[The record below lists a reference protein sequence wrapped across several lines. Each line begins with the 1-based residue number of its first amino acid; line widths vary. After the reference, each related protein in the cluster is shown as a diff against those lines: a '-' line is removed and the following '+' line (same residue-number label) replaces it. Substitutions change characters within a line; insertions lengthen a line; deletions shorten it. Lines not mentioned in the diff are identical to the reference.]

1 MATLGDYSDYTCEQ
15 PLCTFS
21 TTGVCVKNFT
31 PANKCPFL
39 SNEHDLEDED
49 LEDDVEDGDEESA
62 LLNAHDIDD
71 LKGGSPG
78 DDEDKST
85 PVADS
90 IYFASGEALLGSSI
104 ETITYAFPAKL
115 ILIIGGPDC
124 GKTTLVS
131 AVFESFQKRALGN
144 FIFAGSYTQVGFE
157 LISYL
162 AREASGKI
170 DPDTERTKS
179 AEFLYLHLSIRDKLL
194 AHKAQ
199 HLLFTD
205 VSGERFNLARDTQAE
220 MDELTILKK
229 ADHIFYIVDGEALS
243 NVKTRDT
250 TKQDVIIFLK
260 RAIKANL
267 LTKDNQLIILI
278 NKFDRVIKNSAQQ
291 AVELFF
297 TAQLKKLFPD
307 IIADIITTVARPKRD
322 SLSHQ
327 THNLDVFLDLC
338 TRNTK
343 IDKEN
348 LVYYTSTTTNSRE
361 FSRLFSK

>member
-1 MATLGDYSDYTCEQ
+1 MATPGDYSDYTCEQ
-15 PLCTFS
+15 PRCTYS
-21 TTGVCVKNFT
+21 TTGICVKNYT
-31 PANKCPFL
+31 PANECPFL
-39 SNEHDLEDED
+39 SYEHDLEDED
-49 LEDDVEDGDEESA
+49 LEDDVEDGESN
-62 LLNAHDIDD
+62 LLNAHDTDD
-71 LKGGSPG
+71 LKGDSPG
-78 DDEDKST
+78 DDEEKST

-104 ETITYAFPAKL
+104 ETITYAFPTKL

-131 AVFESFQKRALGN
+131 AVFESFQKGPLGN
-144 FIFAGSYTQVGFE
+144 FIFAGSHTQVGFE
-157 LISYL
+157 TISYF
-162 AREASGKI
+162 AREASGRV
-170 DPDTERTKS
+170 DPETERTKS

-205 VSGERFNLARDTQAE
+205 VSGERFNLARDAQAE

-229 ADHIFYIVDGEALS
+229 ADHIFYMVDGEALS
-243 NVKTRDT
+243 NVETRST

-260 RAIKANL
+260 RAIKAHI

-278 NKFDRVIKNSAQQ
+278 NKFDRVIKNSAEQ
-291 AVELFF
+291 AIESFF

-307 IIADIITTVARPKRD
+307 IIADVITTVARPKRD
-322 SLSHQ
+322 SLSHRTQ
-327 THNLDVFLDLC
+327 HLDVFLDLC
-338 TRNTK
+338 TRTTK
-343 IDKEN
+343 NDKEN
-348 LVYYTSTTTNSRE
+348 FVYQTSTATNLRE